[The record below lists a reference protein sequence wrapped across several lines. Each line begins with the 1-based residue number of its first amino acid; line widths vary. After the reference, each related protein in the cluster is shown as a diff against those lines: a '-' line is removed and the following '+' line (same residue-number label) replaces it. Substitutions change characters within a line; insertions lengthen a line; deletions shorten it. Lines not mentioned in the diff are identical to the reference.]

1 MTAKALSVEEFET
14 EINQRWNTHPLISG
28 RFRDNGE
35 FREIGNIYFFR
46 TQPDNI
52 RSTPDDSPRTLPLL
66 PKLPD
71 SFNCDIEY
79 NPTECVWSLSLKFSL
94 HPEHCA
100 YPSQGATLAE
110 CLADFDKKMVTQ

>member
-1 MTAKALSVEEFET
+1 MSTKALSVAEFEA

-52 RSTPDDSPRTLPLL
+52 PFFSDSPRPVPYL

-71 SFNCDIEY
+71 FFNCDIEY
-79 NPTECVWSLSLKFSL
+79 NPSECTWSLSLKFGL
-94 HPEHCA
+94 YPEYFA
-100 YPSQGATLAE
+100 YPSQGSTLAE